1 MATDVSESTG
11 YGPNF
16 EMSTLGYIVA
26 VLIAIL
32 LLPLLPVVVVGYVLY
47 RVFSTDDDERS
58 RRGWKRNFGGP
69 GDSS

>member
-1 MATDVSESTG
+1 MSTDVSESTG

-16 EMSTLGYIVA
+16 EMSALGYIVA
-26 VLIAIL
+26 ILIAIL
-32 LLPLLPVVVVGYVLY
+32 LLPLLPVAVVGYVLY
-47 RVFSTDDDERS
+47 RALTSSDDEPA

>member
-1 MATDVSESTG
+1 MSTDVSESTG
-11 YGPNF
+11 YGPNL

-32 LLPLLPVVVVGYVLY
+32 LLPLLPVAVVGYVLY
-47 RVFSTDDDERS
+47 RVFTPSDGEPA
-58 RRGWKRNFGGP
+58 RRGWNRDFGGP